1 MGVGVVVAG
10 VVAIGVDSTGVD
22 FTGVATTGADF
33 TGVATTGADFT
44 GTLLSPSEGDPC
56 FNSIISY
63 LSFAMSIHAYSPS
76 S

>member
-10 VVAIGVDSTGVD
+10 VVVIGVDSTGVD
-22 FTGVATTGADF
+22 FTGVATTGADS
-33 TGVATTGADFT
+33 T
-44 GTLLSPSEGDPC
+44 GTLLSPSESNPC